1 MQETAS
7 SVYLVM
13 EVRLCRRQPS
23 GNTLMK
29 ELAYAYDSYLL
40 GFADDLWV
48 HSPLIAEENKME
60 NLFDFHFNF

>member
-1 MQETAS
+1 M
-7 SVYLVM
+7 
-13 EVRLCRRQPS
+13 RQPS